1 MLIAGI
7 AQNVDLPMVWWF
19 SIFIHLFL
27 CSFFFFQLH
36 TMQLTLEKYETK
48 WDVRKRGL
56 EAQCVGSNGKR
67 EAN

>member
-7 AQNVDLPMVWWF
+7 AQNVDLPVVWWF
-19 SIFIHLFL
+19 SFLFIYFSVH
-27 CSFFFFQLH
+27 FFFQLR